1 VGKLSSIISDRDGS
15 ITALRTDCTLV
26 GGDSGGP
33 LFDMQGRVIGIHSR
47 INQEITTNIHVPIGT
62 YRETWARLLKGA
74 DIGQVWFGV
83 SQADDS
89 SDCKLGRITE
99 KSPAEKAGLKEGDVI
114 LKFDN
119 QLVSTYKEMR
129 NILNEKDAG
138 DEVEVEIRRGDK
150 TMALKVTLAKKTD
163 KERR

>member
-1 VGKLSSIISDRDGS
+1 
-15 ITALRTDCTLV
+15 
-26 GGDSGGP
+26 
-33 LFDMQGRVIGIHSR
+33 
-47 INQEITTNIHVPIGT
+47 
-62 YRETWARLLKGA
+62 
-74 DIGQVWFGV
+74 V

-150 TMALKVTLAKKTD
+150 TMTLKVTLAKKTD